1 MTWYKT
7 GTVNVANNSATVTG
21 AGTAFVANVQ
31 VGEEFRLAGGQ
42 RGYEITAVVSNT
54 QLTIDPPYMD
64 SSQNGASYRI
74 VPVRGFLQRAYDAM
88 SGAMSQ
94 WDDYRD
100 GALSGLFDDGAAGDS
115 GFGFAAAP
123 GTGWYRDGSGNMVG
137 QRGGST
143 KARLLSGGLDV
154 TGLLTGTVVQSAA
167 TDETAGR
174 LLKVG
179 SFGLGGKTEAGVVIA
194 DGKADLPSG
203 FYAGP
208 GGSGLNYPGGGEYR
222 PFLNLTRR
230 SNATTYRQVRM
241 FIGNDNTP
249 ILRYSDDNGATWADE
264 NSLYGTRTL
273 LGSVSET
280 GGLPTGAVIERAAN
294 ANGEYVRLADGTQV
308 CVSQDFAGV
317 DVTTLAGSVYRNAAP
332 ISWTFPAAF
341 TGGTGSIA
349 GAVTSMGNSQT
360 HWGTFRVSAS
370 TSADVS
376 VFAPTSTTGRTV
388 RAMAVGRWF

>member
-21 AGTAFVANVQ
+21 AGTDFVANVQ

-123 GTGWYRDGSGNMVG
+123 GTGWYRDESGNMVG
-137 QRGGST
+137 QRSGST
-143 KARLLSGGLDV
+143 KARLLSGGLEV
-154 TGLLTGTVVQSAA
+154 TGLLTGSAVQASPYDA
-167 TDETAGR
+167 TPGR

-179 SFGLGGKTEAGVVIA
+179 AAGLGHVNANMTQTLDLNTWRTGGFIRYGSATLGAPNAGAGVVMHLERLAGTGTGFAIQIA
-194 DGKADLPSG
+194 FSYL
-203 FYAGP
+203 GP
-208 GGSGLNYPGGGEYR
+208 IYR
-222 PFLNLTRR
+222 RL
-230 SNATTYRQVRM
+230 SNAAGGWESWIEVTQ
-241 FIGNDNTP
+241 
-249 ILRYSDDNGATWADE
+249 SGAQPA
-264 NSLYGTRTL
+264 L
-273 LGSVSET
+273 
-280 GGLPTGAVIERAAN
+280 
-294 ANGEYVRLADGTQV
+294 
-308 CVSQDFAGV
+308 AGV
-317 DVTTLAGSVYRNAAP
+317 DFSGNVITGRKIVIGQDAVATLTPPRKGGWMTLSTVWNDDYPDETRAGLIYYDVGASLA
-332 ISWTFPAAF
+332 ITPADLGASI
-341 TGGTGSIA
+341 GTQLGF
-349 GAVTSMGNSQT
+349 G
-360 HWGTFRVSAS
+360 
-370 TSADVS
+370 TSALTGTSGVAPKVS
-376 VFAPTSTTGRTV
+376 V
-388 RAMAVGRWF
+388 AVQPGVIQVENRSGSAKDFFVTFI